1 MVEMPQGIQN
11 LAYSATFFLFSKR
24 TTRRLF
30 TKLDIPMR
38 ILVVDDEAP
47 IRDSL
52 QEILESEGFEVGLA
66 GDGLQALQILT
77 DTEFDLVLSDIKMPR
92 MDGMELLTHL
102 AKNFPQL
109 PVVMISAHGTVQTA
123 VEATKLGAFDFIT
136 KPLDLDRL
144 LITLRNA
151 LQIRTLKQEAL
162 SWSNDDTDPVELQ
175 GRSPALISLKETLQR
190 VAPTEVRILIS
201 GQAGTGKEWIAR
213 FIHRLSPRK
222 NGPFVSLNCATI
234 PADSLEYRL
243 FGRSDEQ
250 GADAIHRGTF
260 NQATGGTLFLD
271 EIADLPG
278 PAQLTLVRVLE
289 SMGNTGG
296 NTRNGVRILAGSQK
310 DLIQLIEQGQFR
322 LDLYHLLS
330 VILVHLPSLSQRR
343 EDIPMLAGIYLNQI
357 CRQYQLPPRSWDS
370 DALRALQAMPWT
382 GNLRELKNAVER
394 LALLGGSP
402 ITTSDID
409 LYLRPATPTVDKG
422 STAVSQMNGT
432 TLETMLQEDSFQRF
446 KEQAEKLFVERK
458 LEEHGWNIAKTAE
471 NMGIQRSHLYNK
483 IERFGLSK
491 PKSRS

>member
-1 MVEMPQGIQN
+1 
-11 LAYSATFFLFSKR
+11 
-24 TTRRLF
+24 
-30 TKLDIPMR
+30 
-38 ILVVDDEAP
+38 
-47 IRDSL
+47 
-52 QEILESEGFEVGLA
+52 LA

-77 DTEFDLVLSDIKMPR
+77 DSEFDLVLSDIKMPR

-102 AKNFPQL
+102 AKNFPRL

-151 LQIRTLKQEAL
+151 LQISTLKQEAL

-234 PADSLEYRL
+234 PADRLEYSL

-250 GADAIHRGTF
+250 GTDAIHRGTF

-296 NTRNGVRILAGSQK
+296 HTRHGVRILAGSQK

-402 ITTSDID
+402 ITTADID
-409 LYLRPATPTVDKG
+409 LYLRTAAPAVDRG
-422 STAVSQMNGT
+422 STGGNHSNGT
-432 TLETMLQEDSFQRF
+432 TLETMLQEVSFQRF

-491 PKSRS
+491 PKTRS

>member
-151 LQIRTLKQEAL
+151 LQVRTLKQEAL

-260 NQATGGTLFLD
+260 NQATGG
-271 EIADLPG
+271 
-278 PAQLTLVRVLE
+278 
-289 SMGNTGG
+289 

-402 ITTSDID
+402 ITTADID

-422 STAVSQMNGT
+422 STAANHSNGT

-491 PKSRS
+491 PKNRS

>member
-1 MVEMPQGIQN
+1 
-11 LAYSATFFLFSKR
+11 
-24 TTRRLF
+24 
-30 TKLDIPMR
+30 MR
-38 ILVVDDEAP
+38 ILIVDDEAP

-52 QEILESEGFEVGLA
+52 QEILESEGFEVELA

-77 DTEFDLVLSDIKMPR
+77 DSEFDLVLSDIKMPR

-102 AKNFPQL
+102 AKNFPRL

-151 LQIRTLKQEAL
+151 LQISTLKQEAL

-234 PADSLEYRL
+234 PADRLEYSL

-250 GADAIHRGTF
+250 GTDAIHRGTF

-296 NTRNGVRILAGSQK
+296 HTRHGVRILAGSQK

-402 ITTSDID
+402 ITTADID
-409 LYLRPATPTVDKG
+409 LYLRTAAPAVDRG
-422 STAVSQMNGT
+422 STGGNHSNGT
-432 TLETMLQEDSFQRF
+432 TLETMLQEVSFQRF

-491 PKSRS
+491 PKTRS

>member
-1 MVEMPQGIQN
+1 
-11 LAYSATFFLFSKR
+11 
-24 TTRRLF
+24 
-30 TKLDIPMR
+30 
-38 ILVVDDEAP
+38 
-47 IRDSL
+47 
-52 QEILESEGFEVGLA
+52 
-66 GDGLQALQILT
+66 
-77 DTEFDLVLSDIKMPR
+77 

-102 AKNFPQL
+102 AKNFPRL

-151 LQIRTLKQEAL
+151 LQISTLKQEAL

-234 PADSLEYRL
+234 PADRLEYSL

-250 GADAIHRGTF
+250 GTNAIHRGTF

-296 NTRNGVRILAGSQK
+296 HTRHGVRILAGSQK

-402 ITTSDID
+402 ITTADID
-409 LYLRPATPTVDKG
+409 LYLRTAAPAVDRG
-422 STAVSQMNGT
+422 STGGNHSNGT
-432 TLETMLQEDSFQRF
+432 TLETMLQEVSFQRF

-491 PKSRS
+491 PKTRS

>member
-1 MVEMPQGIQN
+1 
-11 LAYSATFFLFSKR
+11 
-24 TTRRLF
+24 
-30 TKLDIPMR
+30 MR
-38 ILVVDDEAP
+38 ILIVDDEAP

-52 QEILESEGFEVGLA
+52 QEILESEGFEVELA

-77 DTEFDLVLSDIKMPR
+77 DSEFDLVLSDIKMPR

-102 AKNFPQL
+102 AKNFPRL

-151 LQIRTLKQEAL
+151 LQISTLKQEAL

-234 PADSLEYRL
+234 PADRLEYSL

-250 GADAIHRGTF
+250 GTNAIHRGTF

-296 NTRNGVRILAGSQK
+296 HTRHGVRILAGSQK

-402 ITTSDID
+402 ITTADID
-409 LYLRPATPTVDKG
+409 LYLRTAAPAVDRG
-422 STAVSQMNGT
+422 SNGGNHSNGT
-432 TLETMLQEDSFQRF
+432 TLETMLQEVSFQRF

-491 PKSRS
+491 PKTRS

>member
-1 MVEMPQGIQN
+1 
-11 LAYSATFFLFSKR
+11 
-24 TTRRLF
+24 
-30 TKLDIPMR
+30 MR
-38 ILVVDDEAP
+38 ILVVDDEAA

-77 DTEFDLVLSDIKMPR
+77 DEEFDLVLSDIKMPR

-102 AKNFPQL
+102 SKNFPRI

-151 LQIRTLKQEAL
+151 LQISTLKQEAL

-175 GRSPALISLKETLQR
+175 GRSPALINLKETLQR

-222 NGPFVSLNCATI
+222 NGPFVSLNCATV

-243 FGRSDEQ
+243 FGKRDEQ
-250 GADAIHRGTF
+250 GSDGYNRGTF
-260 NQATGGTLFLD
+260 NQAMGGTLFLD

-289 SMGNTGG
+289 SMGTANNGG
-296 NTRNGVRILAGSQK
+296 KTGVRILAGSQK
-310 DLIQLIEQGQFR
+310 DLVQRIEQGLFR

-330 VILVHLPSLSQRR
+330 VILVHLPSLQQRR
-343 EDIPMLAGIYLNQI
+343 EDIPHLAGIYLNQI
-357 CRQYQLPPRSWDS
+357 SRQYQLPPRSWDA
-370 DALRALQAMPWT
+370 DALRTLQGMPWT

-402 ITTSDID
+402 ISAEDIGRFLGPSPSVSNGQDSSRSPGD
-409 LYLRPATPTVDKG
+409 LSHL
-422 STAVSQMNGT
+422 
-432 TLETMLQEDSFQRF
+432 LEQDSFQRF

-458 LEEHGWNIAKTAE
+458 LQENHWNIAKTAE
-471 NMGIQRSHLYNK
+471 SMGIQRSHLYNK
-483 IERFGLSK
+483 IERYGLSK
-491 PKSRS
+491 PKNRS

>member
-1 MVEMPQGIQN
+1 
-11 LAYSATFFLFSKR
+11 
-24 TTRRLF
+24 
-30 TKLDIPMR
+30 MR
-38 ILVVDDEAP
+38 ILIVDDEAP

-52 QEILESEGFEVGLA
+52 QEILESEGFEVELA

-77 DTEFDLVLSDIKMPR
+77 DSEFDLVLSDIKMPR

-102 AKNFPQL
+102 AKNFPRL

-151 LQIRTLKQEAL
+151 LQISTLKQEAL

-234 PADSLEYRL
+234 PADRLEYSL

-250 GADAIHRGTF
+250 GTNAIHRGTF

-296 NTRNGVRILAGSQK
+296 HTRHGVRILAGSQK

-402 ITTSDID
+402 ITTADID
-409 LYLRPATPTVDKG
+409 LYLRTAAPAVDRG
-422 STAVSQMNGT
+422 STGGNHSNGT
-432 TLETMLQEDSFQRF
+432 TLETMLQEVSFQRF

-491 PKSRS
+491 PKTRS

>member
-1 MVEMPQGIQN
+1 
-11 LAYSATFFLFSKR
+11 
-24 TTRRLF
+24 
-30 TKLDIPMR
+30 MR
-38 ILVVDDEAP
+38 ILIVDDEAP

-52 QEILESEGFEVGLA
+52 QEILESEGFEVELA

-77 DTEFDLVLSDIKMPR
+77 DSEFDLVLSDIKMPR

-102 AKNFPQL
+102 AKNFPRL

-151 LQIRTLKQEAL
+151 LQISTLKQEAL

-234 PADSLEYRL
+234 PADRLEYSL

-250 GADAIHRGTF
+250 GTDAIHRGTF

-296 NTRNGVRILAGSQK
+296 HTRHGVRILAGSQK

-402 ITTSDID
+402 ITTADID
-409 LYLRPATPTVDKG
+409 LYLRTAAPAVDRG
-422 STAVSQMNGT
+422 STGANHSNGT
-432 TLETMLQEDSFQRF
+432 TLETMLQEVSFQRF

-491 PKSRS
+491 PKTRS

>member
-1 MVEMPQGIQN
+1 
-11 LAYSATFFLFSKR
+11 
-24 TTRRLF
+24 
-30 TKLDIPMR
+30 MR
-38 ILVVDDEAP
+38 ILIVDDEAP

-66 GDGLQALQILT
+66 GDGLQALQMLT
-77 DTEFDLVLSDIKMPR
+77 DEDFDLVLTDIKMPR
-92 MDGMELLTHL
+92 MDGLELLTHL
-102 AKNFPQL
+102 AKNFPRL

-151 LQIRTLKQEAL
+151 LQISTLKQEAL

-175 GRSPALISLKETLQR
+175 GRSPALINLKETLQR

-243 FGRSDEQ
+243 FGKRDEQ
-250 GADAIHRGTF
+250 GSESYNRGTF
-260 NQATGGTLFLD
+260 NQAMGGTLFLD

-289 SMGNTGG
+289 SMGSANNGSKT
-296 NTRNGVRILAGSQK
+296 GVRILAGSQK
-310 DLIQLIEQGQFR
+310 DLIQQIEKGLFR

-330 VILVHLPSLSQRR
+330 VILVHLPSLHQRR
-343 EDIPMLAGIYLNQI
+343 EDIP
-357 CRQYQLPPRSWDS
+357 
-370 DALRALQAMPWT
+370 
-382 GNLRELKNAVER
+382 
-394 LALLGGSP
+394 
-402 ITTSDID
+402 
-409 LYLRPATPTVDKG
+409 
-422 STAVSQMNGT
+422 
-432 TLETMLQEDSFQRF
+432 
-446 KEQAEKLFVERK
+446 
-458 LEEHGWNIAKTAE
+458 
-471 NMGIQRSHLYNK
+471 
-483 IERFGLSK
+483 
-491 PKSRS
+491 

>member
-1 MVEMPQGIQN
+1 
-11 LAYSATFFLFSKR
+11 
-24 TTRRLF
+24 
-30 TKLDIPMR
+30 
-38 ILVVDDEAP
+38 
-47 IRDSL
+47 
-52 QEILESEGFEVGLA
+52 
-66 GDGLQALQILT
+66 LQI
-77 DTEFDLVLSDIKMPR
+77 S
-92 MDGMELLTHL
+92 
-102 AKNFPQL
+102 
-109 PVVMISAHGTVQTA
+109 
-123 VEATKLGAFDFIT
+123 
-136 KPLDLDRL
+136 
-144 LITLRNA
+144 
-151 LQIRTLKQEAL
+151 TLKQEAL

-234 PADSLEYRL
+234 PADRLEYSL

-250 GADAIHRGTF
+250 GTNAIHRGTF

-296 NTRNGVRILAGSQK
+296 HTRHGVRILAGSQK

-402 ITTSDID
+402 ITTADID
-409 LYLRPATPTVDKG
+409 LYLRTAAPAVDRG
-422 STAVSQMNGT
+422 STGGNHSNGT
-432 TLETMLQEDSFQRF
+432 TLETMLQEVSFQRF

-491 PKSRS
+491 PKTRS

>member
-1 MVEMPQGIQN
+1 
-11 LAYSATFFLFSKR
+11 
-24 TTRRLF
+24 
-30 TKLDIPMR
+30 
-38 ILVVDDEAP
+38 
-47 IRDSL
+47 
-52 QEILESEGFEVGLA
+52 
-66 GDGLQALQILT
+66 
-77 DTEFDLVLSDIKMPR
+77 

-102 AKNFPQL
+102 AKNFPRL

-151 LQIRTLKQEAL
+151 LQISTLKQEAL

-234 PADSLEYRL
+234 PADRLEYSL

-250 GADAIHRGTF
+250 GTDAIHRGTF

-296 NTRNGVRILAGSQK
+296 HTRHGVRILAGSQK

-402 ITTSDID
+402 ITTADID
-409 LYLRPATPTVDKG
+409 LYLRTAAPAVDRG
-422 STAVSQMNGT
+422 STGGNHSNGT
-432 TLETMLQEDSFQRF
+432 TLETMLQEVSFQRF

-491 PKSRS
+491 PKTRS

>member
-1 MVEMPQGIQN
+1 
-11 LAYSATFFLFSKR
+11 
-24 TTRRLF
+24 
-30 TKLDIPMR
+30 MR
-38 ILVVDDEAP
+38 ILIVDDEAP

-52 QEILESEGFEVGLA
+52 QEILESEGFEVELA

-77 DTEFDLVLSDIKMPR
+77 DSEFDLVLSDIKMPR

-102 AKNFPQL
+102 AKNFPRL

-151 LQIRTLKQEAL
+151 LQISTLKQEAL

-234 PADSLEYRL
+234 PADRLEYSL

-250 GADAIHRGTF
+250 GTDAIHRGTF

-296 NTRNGVRILAGSQK
+296 HTRHGVRILAGSQK

-402 ITTSDID
+402 ITTADID
-409 LYLRPATPTVDKG
+409 LYLRTAAPAVDRG
-422 STAVSQMNGT
+422 SNGGNHSNGT
-432 TLETMLQEDSFQRF
+432 TLETMLQEVSFQRF

-491 PKSRS
+491 PKTRS

>member
-1 MVEMPQGIQN
+1 
-11 LAYSATFFLFSKR
+11 
-24 TTRRLF
+24 
-30 TKLDIPMR
+30 
-38 ILVVDDEAP
+38 
-47 IRDSL
+47 
-52 QEILESEGFEVGLA
+52 
-66 GDGLQALQILT
+66 
-77 DTEFDLVLSDIKMPR
+77 
-92 MDGMELLTHL
+92 
-102 AKNFPQL
+102 
-109 PVVMISAHGTVQTA
+109 
-123 VEATKLGAFDFIT
+123 
-136 KPLDLDRL
+136 
-144 LITLRNA
+144 
-151 LQIRTLKQEAL
+151 
-162 SWSNDDTDPVELQ
+162 
-175 GRSPALISLKETLQR
+175 
-190 VAPTEVRILIS
+190 
-201 GQAGTGKEWIAR
+201 
-213 FIHRLSPRK
+213 
-222 NGPFVSLNCATI
+222 
-234 PADSLEYRL
+234 
-243 FGRSDEQ
+243 
-250 GADAIHRGTF
+250 
-260 NQATGGTLFLD
+260 LD

-296 NTRNGVRILAGSQK
+296 HTRHGVRILAGSQK

-402 ITTSDID
+402 ITTADID
-409 LYLRPATPTVDKG
+409 LYLRTAAPAVDRG
-422 STAVSQMNGT
+422 STGANHSNGT
-432 TLETMLQEDSFQRF
+432 TLETMLQEVSFQRF

-491 PKSRS
+491 PKTRS